1 MNKIT
6 TRSPLEPE
14 YQPLGKPHHDLQAR
28 ADFEQALLHNNKGNR
43 HPKEEPRRPV
53 RPHDLGKKEGQKG
66 DGLRAHAPLAATFQ
80 PGRKEVGLKPQHN
93 HQNNH
98 DFNLSPLAEGAT
110 NRKHLYQQDSRFDDR
125 VESIINALMP
135 LAPFLKG
142 VTCETGTSS
151 ESPCEPSGHDELFVQ
166 QSPIDSVQ
174 PVQLNTKPTVQPLNP
189 AADGAEVIVWS
200 VGRETPAS
208 IAKNQRDSRQK
219 RLAEEPLPLHQEA
232 LPEVAEKS
240 ARFPHKATVQSEQLD
255 MTELAARSQY
265 LTDGVDSSKDTIELP
280 RPEEPLPLHQ
290 EALPEVAEKSARFP
304 HKATVQ
310 SEQLDMTELA
320 ARSQYLTDG
329 VDSSKDT
336 IELPR
341 PEEPLPLHQEALPE
355 VAEKSARF
363 PHKATVQS
371 EQLDMT
377 ELAARSQY
385 LTDGVDSSKDTIE
398 PPRPEEL
405 LLPREE
411 TLLEMYSLSFTAP
424 VVTPGDHLL
433 ATMRATRLTSVSEQ
447 LIQLA
452 QRLAVELELRGGS
465 SQVTQLHLNLP
476 ELGAIMVRIAEIPG
490 KLHVE
495 LIASQEA
502 LRILAQGS
510 YDLLERLQRIE
521 PTQLDFQASG
531 DSEQESRQKRHV
543 YEEWEAEE

>member
-28 ADFEQALLHNNKGNR
+28 VDFEQALLHNKDNR

-80 PGRKEVGLKPQHN
+80 PGREVGLKPQHN

-135 LAPFLKG
+135 LAPFLEG

-151 ESPCEPSGHDELFVQ
+151 ESPCEPFGHDELFVQ
-166 QSPIDSVQ
+166 QSPIDSAQ
-174 PVQLNTKPTVQPLNP
+174 PVQLNTKPTVQSLNP
-189 AADGAEVIVWS
+189 AADGAEVMIWS
-200 VGRETPAS
+200 VGRDTLAS

-232 LPEVAEKS
+232 LPEVCPPAVS
-240 ARFPHKATVQSEQLD
+240 TTPDDHLVARWCATPV
-255 MTELAARSQY
+255 A
-265 LTDGVDSSKDTIELP
+265 
-280 RPEEPLPLHQ
+280 
-290 EALPEVAEKSARFP
+290 EVAEKSARFP

-320 ARSQYLTDG
+320 DRSQ
-329 VDSSKDT
+329 
-336 IELPR
+336 
-341 PEEPLPLHQEALPE
+341 H
-355 VAEKSARF
+355 
-363 PHKATVQS
+363 
-371 EQLDMT
+371 
-377 ELAARSQY
+377 

-398 PPRPEEL
+398 PPRPEEP

-411 TLLEMYSLSFTAP
+411 TLPEMYSLSFTAP
-424 VVTPGDHLL
+424 VITPGDHLL
-433 ATMRATRLTSVSEQ
+433 ATMRATRLASVSEQ

-495 LIASQEA
+495 LIASRET

>member
-14 YQPLGKPHHDLQAR
+14 YQPLGKLHHDLQAR

-66 DGLRAHAPLAATFQ
+66 DGLRAHAPLEATFQ

-98 DFNLSPLAEGAT
+98 DLNLSPLAEGVT
-110 NRKHLYQQDSRFDDR
+110 NRAHLYQQDSRFDDR

-255 MTELAARSQY
+255 MTELADRSQ
-265 LTDGVDSSKDTIELP
+265 
-280 RPEEPLPLHQ
+280 H
-290 EALPEVAEKSARFP
+290 
-304 HKATVQ
+304 
-310 SEQLDMTELA
+310 
-320 ARSQYLTDG
+320 
-329 VDSSKDT
+329 
-336 IELPR
+336 
-341 PEEPLPLHQEALPE
+341 
-355 VAEKSARF
+355 
-363 PHKATVQS
+363 
-371 EQLDMT
+371 
-377 ELAARSQY
+377 

>member
-66 DGLRAHAPLAATFQ
+66 DGLRAHAPLEATFQ

-98 DFNLSPLAEGAT
+98 DLNLSPLAEGVT
-110 NRKHLYQQDSRFDDR
+110 NRAHLYQQDSRFDDR

-135 LAPFLKG
+135 LAPFLEG

-232 LPEVAEKS
+232 LPEVCPPAVSATPNDHLVARWCATPVAEVAEKS
-240 ARFPHKATVQSEQLD
+240 ASHKATVQSEQLD

-265 LTDGVDSSKDTIELP
+265 LTDGVDSSKDTIEQP
-280 RPEEPLPLHQ
+280 RPEEQ
-290 EALPEVAEKSARFP
+290 
-304 HKATVQ
+304 
-310 SEQLDMTELA
+310 
-320 ARSQYLTDG
+320 
-329 VDSSKDT
+329 
-336 IELPR
+336 
-341 PEEPLPLHQEALPE
+341 
-355 VAEKSARF
+355 
-363 PHKATVQS
+363 
-371 EQLDMT
+371 
-377 ELAARSQY
+377 
-385 LTDGVDSSKDTIE
+385 
-398 PPRPEEL
+398 

-433 ATMRATRLTSVSEQ
+433 ATMRTTRLTSVSEQ

>member
-14 YQPLGKPHHDLQAR
+14 YQPLGKPHHALQACV
-28 ADFEQALLHNNKGNR
+28 DFEQALLHNNKGNC
-43 HPKEEPRRPV
+43 HPKEESLKPV

-66 DGLRAHAPLAATFQ
+66 DGLRAHAPLAATSQ

-110 NRKHLYQQDSRFDDR
+110 NRAHLYQQDSRFDDR

-135 LAPFLKG
+135 LAPFLEG

-166 QSPIDSVQ
+166 QSPIDSAQ

-219 RLAEEPLPLHQEA
+219 RLAEEPLALHQKA
-232 LPEVAEKS
+232 LPEICPPAVSATPDDHLVARWCATPVTEVAEKS
-240 ARFPHKATVQSEQLD
+240 ARFPYKATVQSEQLD
-255 MTELAARSQY
+255 MTELADRSQ
-265 LTDGVDSSKDTIELP
+265 
-280 RPEEPLPLHQ
+280 H
-290 EALPEVAEKSARFP
+290 
-304 HKATVQ
+304 
-310 SEQLDMTELA
+310 
-320 ARSQYLTDG
+320 
-329 VDSSKDT
+329 
-336 IELPR
+336 
-341 PEEPLPLHQEALPE
+341 
-355 VAEKSARF
+355 
-363 PHKATVQS
+363 
-371 EQLDMT
+371 
-377 ELAARSQY
+377 

-411 TLLEMYSLSFTAP
+411 TLPEMYSLSFTAP

-433 ATMRATRLTSVSEQ
+433 ATMRATRLASVSEQ

-495 LIASQEA
+495 LIASREA

-521 PTQLDFQASG
+521 PTQLDFQASD

>member
-66 DGLRAHAPLAATFQ
+66 DGLRAHAPLEATFQ

-98 DFNLSPLAEGAT
+98 DLNLSPLAEGVT
-110 NRKHLYQQDSRFDDR
+110 NRAHLYQQDSRFDDR

-135 LAPFLKG
+135 LAPFLEG

-232 LPEVAEKS
+232 LPEVCPPAVS
-240 ARFPHKATVQSEQLD
+240 ATPNDHLVARWCATPV
-255 MTELAARSQY
+255 
-265 LTDGVDSSKDTIELP
+265 
-280 RPEEPLPLHQ
+280 
-290 EALPEVAEKSARFP
+290 
-304 HKATVQ
+304 
-310 SEQLDMTELA
+310 
-320 ARSQYLTDG
+320 
-329 VDSSKDT
+329 
-336 IELPR
+336 
-341 PEEPLPLHQEALPE
+341 PE

>member
-14 YQPLGKPHHDLQAR
+14 YQPLGKPHHALQACV
-28 ADFEQALLHNNKGNR
+28 DFEQALLHNNKGNC
-43 HPKEEPRRPV
+43 HPKEESLKPV

-66 DGLRAHAPLAATFQ
+66 DGLRAHAPLAATSQ

-110 NRKHLYQQDSRFDDR
+110 NRAHLYQQDSRFDDR

-135 LAPFLKG
+135 LAPFLEG

-166 QSPIDSVQ
+166 QSPIDSAQ
-174 PVQLNTKPTVQPLNP
+174 PVQLNSKPTVQPLNP

-219 RLAEEPLPLHQEA
+219 RLAEEPLALHQKA
-232 LPEVAEKS
+232 LPEICPPAVSATPDDHLVARWCATPVTEVAEKS
-240 ARFPHKATVQSEQLD
+240 ARFPYKATVQSEQLD
-255 MTELAARSQY
+255 MTELADRSQ
-265 LTDGVDSSKDTIELP
+265 
-280 RPEEPLPLHQ
+280 H
-290 EALPEVAEKSARFP
+290 
-304 HKATVQ
+304 
-310 SEQLDMTELA
+310 
-320 ARSQYLTDG
+320 
-329 VDSSKDT
+329 
-336 IELPR
+336 
-341 PEEPLPLHQEALPE
+341 
-355 VAEKSARF
+355 
-363 PHKATVQS
+363 
-371 EQLDMT
+371 
-377 ELAARSQY
+377 

-398 PPRPEEL
+398 PPRPEKL

-411 TLLEMYSLSFTAP
+411 TLPEMYSLSFTAP

-433 ATMRATRLTSVSEQ
+433 ATMRATRLASVSEQ

-495 LIASQEA
+495 LIASREA

-521 PTQLDFQASG
+521 PTQLDFQA
-531 DSEQESRQKRHV
+531 
-543 YEEWEAEE
+543 

>member
-66 DGLRAHAPLAATFQ
+66 DGLRAHAPLEATFQ

-98 DFNLSPLAEGAT
+98 DLNLSPLAEGVT
-110 NRKHLYQQDSRFDDR
+110 NRAHLYQQDSRFDDR

-135 LAPFLKG
+135 LAPFLEG

-232 LPEVAEKS
+232 LPEVCPPAVSATPNDHLVARWCATPVAEVAEKS
-240 ARFPHKATVQSEQLD
+240 ARFLHKAIVQSEQLD
-255 MTELAARSQY
+255 MTELADRSQH

-304 HKATVQ
+304 HKA
-310 SEQLDMTELA
+310 
-320 ARSQYLTDG
+320 
-329 VDSSKDT
+329 
-336 IELPR
+336 
-341 PEEPLPLHQEALPE
+341 
-355 VAEKSARF
+355 
-363 PHKATVQS
+363 
-371 EQLDMT
+371 
-377 ELAARSQY
+377 
-385 LTDGVDSSKDTIE
+385 
-398 PPRPEEL
+398 
-405 LLPREE
+405 
-411 TLLEMYSLSFTAP
+411 
-424 VVTPGDHLL
+424 
-433 ATMRATRLTSVSEQ
+433 
-447 LIQLA
+447 
-452 QRLAVELELRGGS
+452 
-465 SQVTQLHLNLP
+465 
-476 ELGAIMVRIAEIPG
+476 
-490 KLHVE
+490 
-495 LIASQEA
+495 
-502 LRILAQGS
+502 
-510 YDLLERLQRIE
+510 
-521 PTQLDFQASG
+521 
-531 DSEQESRQKRHV
+531 
-543 YEEWEAEE
+543 

>member
-66 DGLRAHAPLAATFQ
+66 DGLRAHAPLEATFQ

-98 DFNLSPLAEGAT
+98 DLNLSPLAEGVT
-110 NRKHLYQQDSRFDDR
+110 NRAHLYQQDSRFDDR

-135 LAPFLKG
+135 LAPFLEG

-232 LPEVAEKS
+232 LPEVCPPAVS
-240 ARFPHKATVQSEQLD
+240 ATPNDHLVARWCATPV
-255 MTELAARSQY
+255 A
-265 LTDGVDSSKDTIELP
+265 
-280 RPEEPLPLHQ
+280 
-290 EALPEVAEKSARFP
+290 EVAEKSARFP

-320 ARSQYLTDG
+320 DRSQHLTDG

-341 PEEPLPLHQEALPE
+341 PEEPLP
-355 VAEKSARF
+355 
-363 PHKATVQS
+363 
-371 EQLDMT
+371 
-377 ELAARSQY
+377 
-385 LTDGVDSSKDTIE
+385 
-398 PPRPEEL
+398 
-405 LLPREE
+405 PREE

>member
-14 YQPLGKPHHDLQAR
+14 YQPLGKPHHALQACV
-28 ADFEQALLHNNKGNR
+28 DFEQALLHNNKGNCY
-43 HPKEEPRRPV
+43 PKEESLKPV

-66 DGLRAHAPLAATFQ
+66 DGLRAHAPLAATSQ

-110 NRKHLYQQDSRFDDR
+110 NRAHLYQQDSRFDDR

-135 LAPFLKG
+135 LAPFLEG

-166 QSPIDSVQ
+166 QSPIDSAQ
-174 PVQLNTKPTVQPLNP
+174 PVQLNSKPTVQPLNP

-219 RLAEEPLPLHQEA
+219 RLAEEPLALHQKA
-232 LPEVAEKS
+232 LPEICPPAVSATPDDHLVARWCATPVTEVAEKS
-240 ARFPHKATVQSEQLD
+240 ARFPYKATVQSEQLD
-255 MTELAARSQY
+255 MTELADRSQ
-265 LTDGVDSSKDTIELP
+265 
-280 RPEEPLPLHQ
+280 H
-290 EALPEVAEKSARFP
+290 
-304 HKATVQ
+304 
-310 SEQLDMTELA
+310 
-320 ARSQYLTDG
+320 
-329 VDSSKDT
+329 
-336 IELPR
+336 
-341 PEEPLPLHQEALPE
+341 
-355 VAEKSARF
+355 
-363 PHKATVQS
+363 
-371 EQLDMT
+371 
-377 ELAARSQY
+377 

-398 PPRPEEL
+398 PPRPEKL

-411 TLLEMYSLSFTAP
+411 TLPEMYSLSFTAP

-433 ATMRATRLTSVSEQ
+433 ATMRATRLASVSEQ

-495 LIASQEA
+495 LIASREA

-521 PTQLDFQASG
+521 PTQLDFQASD

>member
-1 MNKIT
+1 
-6 TRSPLEPE
+6 
-14 YQPLGKPHHDLQAR
+14 
-28 ADFEQALLHNNKGNR
+28 HNNKGNC
-43 HPKEEPRRPV
+43 HPKEESLKPV

-66 DGLRAHAPLAATFQ
+66 DGLRAHAPLAATSQ

-110 NRKHLYQQDSRFDDR
+110 NRAHLYQQDSRFDDR

-135 LAPFLKG
+135 LAPFLEG

-166 QSPIDSVQ
+166 QSPIDSAQ
-174 PVQLNTKPTVQPLNP
+174 PVQLNSKPTVQPLNP

-219 RLAEEPLPLHQEA
+219 RLAEEPLALHQKA
-232 LPEVAEKS
+232 LPEICPPAVSATPDDHLVARWCATPVTEVAEKS
-240 ARFPHKATVQSEQLD
+240 ARFPYKATVQSEQLD
-255 MTELAARSQY
+255 MTELADRSQ
-265 LTDGVDSSKDTIELP
+265 
-280 RPEEPLPLHQ
+280 H
-290 EALPEVAEKSARFP
+290 
-304 HKATVQ
+304 
-310 SEQLDMTELA
+310 
-320 ARSQYLTDG
+320 
-329 VDSSKDT
+329 
-336 IELPR
+336 
-341 PEEPLPLHQEALPE
+341 
-355 VAEKSARF
+355 
-363 PHKATVQS
+363 
-371 EQLDMT
+371 
-377 ELAARSQY
+377 

-398 PPRPEEL
+398 PPRPEKL

-411 TLLEMYSLSFTAP
+411 TLPEMYSLSFTAP

-433 ATMRATRLTSVSEQ
+433 ATMRATRLASVSEQ

-495 LIASQEA
+495 LIASREA

-521 PTQLDFQASG
+521 PTQLDFQASD

>member
-66 DGLRAHAPLAATFQ
+66 DGLRAHAPLEATFQ

-98 DFNLSPLAEGAT
+98 DLNLSPLAEGVT
-110 NRKHLYQQDSRFDDR
+110 NRAHLYQQDSRFDDR

-135 LAPFLKG
+135 LAPFLEG

-232 LPEVAEKS
+232 LPEVCPPAVSATPNDHLVARWCATPVAEVAEKS
-240 ARFPHKATVQSEQLD
+240 ASHKATVQSEQLD

-280 RPEEPLPLHQ
+280 RPEEPL
-290 EALPEVAEKSARFP
+290 
-304 HKATVQ
+304 
-310 SEQLDMTELA
+310 
-320 ARSQYLTDG
+320 
-329 VDSSKDT
+329 
-336 IELPR
+336 
-341 PEEPLPLHQEALPE
+341 
-355 VAEKSARF
+355 
-363 PHKATVQS
+363 
-371 EQLDMT
+371 
-377 ELAARSQY
+377 
-385 LTDGVDSSKDTIE
+385 
-398 PPRPEEL
+398 
-405 LLPREE
+405 LPREE

-433 ATMRATRLTSVSEQ
+433 ATMRTTRLTSVSEQ

>member
-66 DGLRAHAPLAATFQ
+66 DGLRAHAPLEATFQ

-98 DFNLSPLAEGAT
+98 DLNLSPLAEGVT
-110 NRKHLYQQDSRFDDR
+110 NRAHLYQQDSRFDDR

-135 LAPFLKG
+135 LAPFLEG

-265 LTDGVDSSKDTIELP
+265 LTDGVDSSKDTIE
-280 RPEEPLPLHQ
+280 
-290 EALPEVAEKSARFP
+290 
-304 HKATVQ
+304 
-310 SEQLDMTELA
+310 
-320 ARSQYLTDG
+320 
-329 VDSSKDT
+329 
-336 IELPR
+336 
-341 PEEPLPLHQEALPE
+341 
-355 VAEKSARF
+355 
-363 PHKATVQS
+363 
-371 EQLDMT
+371 
-377 ELAARSQY
+377 
-385 LTDGVDSSKDTIE
+385 

-433 ATMRATRLTSVSEQ
+433 ATMRTTRLTSVSEQ

>member
-14 YQPLGKPHHDLQAR
+14 YQPLGKLHHDLQAR

-66 DGLRAHAPLAATFQ
+66 DGLRAHAPLEATFQ

-98 DFNLSPLAEGAT
+98 DLNLSPLAEGVT
-110 NRKHLYQQDSRFDDR
+110 NRAHLYQQDSRFDDR

-232 LPEVAEKS
+232 LPEVCPPAVSATPNDHLVARWCATPVAEVAEKS
-240 ARFPHKATVQSEQLD
+240 ARFLHKATVQSEQLD

-265 LTDGVDSSKDTIELP
+265 LTDGVDSSKDTIE
-280 RPEEPLPLHQ
+280 Q
-290 EALPEVAEKSARFP
+290 
-304 HKATVQ
+304 
-310 SEQLDMTELA
+310 
-320 ARSQYLTDG
+320 
-329 VDSSKDT
+329 
-336 IELPR
+336 
-341 PEEPLPLHQEALPE
+341 
-355 VAEKSARF
+355 
-363 PHKATVQS
+363 
-371 EQLDMT
+371 
-377 ELAARSQY
+377 
-385 LTDGVDSSKDTIE
+385 
-398 PPRPEEL
+398 PRPEEL

>member
-14 YQPLGKPHHDLQAR
+14 YQPLGKLHHDLQAR

-66 DGLRAHAPLAATFQ
+66 DGLRAHAPLEATFQ

-98 DFNLSPLAEGAT
+98 DLNLSPLAEGVT
-110 NRKHLYQQDSRFDDR
+110 NRAHLYQQDSRFDDR

-232 LPEVAEKS
+232 LPEVCPPAVS
-240 ARFPHKATVQSEQLD
+240 ATPNDHLVARWCATPV
-255 MTELAARSQY
+255 A
-265 LTDGVDSSKDTIELP
+265 
-280 RPEEPLPLHQ
+280 
-290 EALPEVAEKSARFP
+290 EVAEKSARFP

-320 ARSQYLTDG
+320 DRSQHLTDG

-341 PEEPLPLHQEALPE
+341 PEEQ
-355 VAEKSARF
+355 
-363 PHKATVQS
+363 
-371 EQLDMT
+371 
-377 ELAARSQY
+377 
-385 LTDGVDSSKDTIE
+385 
-398 PPRPEEL
+398 

>member
-14 YQPLGKPHHDLQAR
+14 YQPLGKPHHALQACV
-28 ADFEQALLHNNKGNR
+28 DFEQALLHNNKGNC
-43 HPKEEPRRPV
+43 HPKEESLKPV

-66 DGLRAHAPLAATFQ
+66 DGLRAHAPLAATSQ

-110 NRKHLYQQDSRFDDR
+110 NRAHLYQQDSRFDDR

-135 LAPFLKG
+135 LAPFLEG

-166 QSPIDSVQ
+166 QSPIDSAQ

-219 RLAEEPLPLHQEA
+219 RLAEEPLALHQKA
-232 LPEVAEKS
+232 LPEICPPAVSATPDDHLVARWCATPVTEVAEKS
-240 ARFPHKATVQSEQLD
+240 AHFPYKATVQSEQLD
-255 MTELAARSQY
+255 MTELADRSQ
-265 LTDGVDSSKDTIELP
+265 
-280 RPEEPLPLHQ
+280 H
-290 EALPEVAEKSARFP
+290 
-304 HKATVQ
+304 
-310 SEQLDMTELA
+310 
-320 ARSQYLTDG
+320 
-329 VDSSKDT
+329 
-336 IELPR
+336 
-341 PEEPLPLHQEALPE
+341 
-355 VAEKSARF
+355 
-363 PHKATVQS
+363 
-371 EQLDMT
+371 
-377 ELAARSQY
+377 

-411 TLLEMYSLSFTAP
+411 TLPEMYSLSFTAP

-433 ATMRATRLTSVSEQ
+433 ATMRATRLASVSEQ

-495 LIASQEA
+495 LIASREA

-521 PTQLDFQASG
+521 PTQLDFQASD

>member
-14 YQPLGKPHHDLQAR
+14 YQPLGKLHHDLQAR

-66 DGLRAHAPLAATFQ
+66 DGLRAHAPLEATFQ

-98 DFNLSPLAEGAT
+98 DLNLSPLAEGVT
-110 NRKHLYQQDSRFDDR
+110 NRAHLYQQDSRFDDR

-232 LPEVAEKS
+232 LPEVCPPAVSATPNDHLVARWCATPVAEVAEKS
-240 ARFPHKATVQSEQLD
+240 ARFLHKAIVQSEQLD

-280 RPEEPLPLHQ
+280 RPEEQ
-290 EALPEVAEKSARFP
+290 
-304 HKATVQ
+304 
-310 SEQLDMTELA
+310 
-320 ARSQYLTDG
+320 
-329 VDSSKDT
+329 
-336 IELPR
+336 
-341 PEEPLPLHQEALPE
+341 
-355 VAEKSARF
+355 
-363 PHKATVQS
+363 
-371 EQLDMT
+371 
-377 ELAARSQY
+377 
-385 LTDGVDSSKDTIE
+385 
-398 PPRPEEL
+398 

>member
-14 YQPLGKPHHDLQAR
+14 YQPLGKLHHDLQAR

-66 DGLRAHAPLAATFQ
+66 DGLRAHAPLEATFQ

-98 DFNLSPLAEGAT
+98 DLNLSPLAEGVT
-110 NRKHLYQQDSRFDDR
+110 NRAHLYQQDSRFDDR

-232 LPEVAEKS
+232 LPEVCPPAVSATPNDHLVARWCATPVAEVAEKS
-240 ARFPHKATVQSEQLD
+240 ARFLHKAIVQSEQLD
-255 MTELAARSQY
+255 MTELADRSQ
-265 LTDGVDSSKDTIELP
+265 
-280 RPEEPLPLHQ
+280 H
-290 EALPEVAEKSARFP
+290 
-304 HKATVQ
+304 
-310 SEQLDMTELA
+310 
-320 ARSQYLTDG
+320 
-329 VDSSKDT
+329 
-336 IELPR
+336 
-341 PEEPLPLHQEALPE
+341 
-355 VAEKSARF
+355 
-363 PHKATVQS
+363 
-371 EQLDMT
+371 
-377 ELAARSQY
+377 

>member
-66 DGLRAHAPLAATFQ
+66 DGLRAHAPLEATFQ

-98 DFNLSPLAEGAT
+98 DLNLSPLAEGVT
-110 NRKHLYQQDSRFDDR
+110 NRAHLYQQDSRFDDR

-135 LAPFLKG
+135 LAPFLEG

-232 LPEVAEKS
+232 LPEVCPPAVS
-240 ARFPHKATVQSEQLD
+240 ATPNDHLVARWCATPV
-255 MTELAARSQY
+255 A
-265 LTDGVDSSKDTIELP
+265 
-280 RPEEPLPLHQ
+280 
-290 EALPEVAEKSARFP
+290 EVAEKSARFL
-304 HKATVQ
+304 HKA
-310 SEQLDMTELA
+310 
-320 ARSQYLTDG
+320 
-329 VDSSKDT
+329 
-336 IELPR
+336 I
-341 PEEPLPLHQEALPE
+341 
-355 VAEKSARF
+355 
-363 PHKATVQS
+363 VQS

>member
-14 YQPLGKPHHDLQAR
+14 YQPLGKPHHALQACV
-28 ADFEQALLHNNKGNR
+28 DFEQALLHNNKGNF
-43 HPKEEPRRPV
+43 HPKEESLKPV

-66 DGLRAHAPLAATFQ
+66 DGLRAHAPLAATSQ

-110 NRKHLYQQDSRFDDR
+110 NRAHLYQQDSRFDDR

-135 LAPFLKG
+135 LAPFLEG

-151 ESPCEPSGHDELFVQ
+151 ESPCEPSGHDELFIQ
-166 QSPIDSVQ
+166 QSPIDSAQ
-174 PVQLNTKPTVQPLNP
+174 PVQSNTKPTVQPLNL
-189 AADGAEVIVWS
+189 AADGAEVIIWS

-219 RLAEEPLPLHQEA
+219 RLAEEPLALHQKA
-232 LPEVAEKS
+232 LPEICPPAVSATPDDHLVARWCATPVTEVAEKS

-255 MTELAARSQY
+255 MTELADRSQ
-265 LTDGVDSSKDTIELP
+265 
-280 RPEEPLPLHQ
+280 H
-290 EALPEVAEKSARFP
+290 
-304 HKATVQ
+304 
-310 SEQLDMTELA
+310 
-320 ARSQYLTDG
+320 
-329 VDSSKDT
+329 
-336 IELPR
+336 
-341 PEEPLPLHQEALPE
+341 
-355 VAEKSARF
+355 
-363 PHKATVQS
+363 
-371 EQLDMT
+371 
-377 ELAARSQY
+377 

-411 TLLEMYSLSFTAP
+411 TLPEMYSLSFTAP

-433 ATMRATRLTSVSEQ
+433 ATMRATRLASVSEQ

-495 LIASQEA
+495 LIASREA

-521 PTQLDFQASG
+521 PTQLDFQASD

>member
-14 YQPLGKPHHDLQAR
+14 YQPLGKLHHDLQAR

-66 DGLRAHAPLAATFQ
+66 DGLRAHAPLEATFQ

-98 DFNLSPLAEGAT
+98 DLNLSPLAEGVT
-110 NRKHLYQQDSRFDDR
+110 NRAHLYQQDSRFDDR

-232 LPEVAEKS
+232 LPEVCPPAVSATPNDHLVARWCATPVAEVAEKS
-240 ARFPHKATVQSEQLD
+240 ARFLHKAIVQSEQLD

-265 LTDGVDSSKDTIELP
+265 LTDGVDSSKDTIE
-280 RPEEPLPLHQ
+280 Q
-290 EALPEVAEKSARFP
+290 
-304 HKATVQ
+304 
-310 SEQLDMTELA
+310 
-320 ARSQYLTDG
+320 
-329 VDSSKDT
+329 
-336 IELPR
+336 
-341 PEEPLPLHQEALPE
+341 
-355 VAEKSARF
+355 
-363 PHKATVQS
+363 
-371 EQLDMT
+371 
-377 ELAARSQY
+377 
-385 LTDGVDSSKDTIE
+385 
-398 PPRPEEL
+398 PRPEEL

>member
-66 DGLRAHAPLAATFQ
+66 DGLRAHAPLEATFQ

-98 DFNLSPLAEGAT
+98 DLNLSPLAEGVT
-110 NRKHLYQQDSRFDDR
+110 NRAHLYQQDSRFDDR

-135 LAPFLKG
+135 LAPFLEG

-232 LPEVAEKS
+232 LPEVCPPAVSATPNDHLVARWCATPVAEVAEKS
-240 ARFPHKATVQSEQLD
+240 ARFLHKAIVQSEQLD

-265 LTDGVDSSKDTIELP
+265 LTDGVDSSKDTIEL
-280 RPEEPLPLHQ
+280 
-290 EALPEVAEKSARFP
+290 
-304 HKATVQ
+304 
-310 SEQLDMTELA
+310 
-320 ARSQYLTDG
+320 
-329 VDSSKDT
+329 
-336 IELPR
+336 
-341 PEEPLPLHQEALPE
+341 
-355 VAEKSARF
+355 
-363 PHKATVQS
+363 
-371 EQLDMT
+371 
-377 ELAARSQY
+377 
-385 LTDGVDSSKDTIE
+385 
-398 PPRPEEL
+398 PRPEEL

>member
-14 YQPLGKPHHDLQAR
+14 YQPLGKPHHALQACV
-28 ADFEQALLHNNKGNR
+28 DFEQALLHNNKGNC
-43 HPKEEPRRPV
+43 HPKEESLKPV

-66 DGLRAHAPLAATFQ
+66 DGLRAHAPLAATSQ

-110 NRKHLYQQDSRFDDR
+110 NRAHLYQQDSRFDDR

-135 LAPFLKG
+135 LAPFLEG

-166 QSPIDSVQ
+166 QSPIDSAQ
-174 PVQLNTKPTVQPLNP
+174 PVQLNSKPTVQPLNP

-219 RLAEEPLPLHQEA
+219 RLAEEPLALHQKA
-232 LPEVAEKS
+232 LPEICPPAVSATPDDHLVARWCATPVTEVAEKS
-240 ARFPHKATVQSEQLD
+240 ARFPYKATVQSEQLD
-255 MTELAARSQY
+255 MTELADRSQ
-265 LTDGVDSSKDTIELP
+265 
-280 RPEEPLPLHQ
+280 H
-290 EALPEVAEKSARFP
+290 
-304 HKATVQ
+304 
-310 SEQLDMTELA
+310 
-320 ARSQYLTDG
+320 
-329 VDSSKDT
+329 
-336 IELPR
+336 
-341 PEEPLPLHQEALPE
+341 
-355 VAEKSARF
+355 
-363 PHKATVQS
+363 
-371 EQLDMT
+371 
-377 ELAARSQY
+377 

-398 PPRPEEL
+398 PPRPEKL

-411 TLLEMYSLSFTAP
+411 TLPEMYSLSFTAP

-433 ATMRATRLTSVSEQ
+433 ATMRATRLASVSEQ

-495 LIASQEA
+495 LIASREA

-510 YDLLERLQRIE
+510 YYLLERLQRIE
-521 PTQLDFQASG
+521 PTQLDFQASD

>member
-14 YQPLGKPHHDLQAR
+14 YQPLGKPHHALQACV
-28 ADFEQALLHNNKGNR
+28 DFEQALLHNNKGNC
-43 HPKEEPRRPV
+43 HPKEESLKPV

-66 DGLRAHAPLAATFQ
+66 DGLRAHAPLAATSQ

-110 NRKHLYQQDSRFDDR
+110 NRAHLYQQDSRFDDR
-125 VESIINALMP
+125 VESIINALIP
-135 LAPFLKG
+135 LAPFLEG

-166 QSPIDSVQ
+166 QSPIDSAQ
-174 PVQLNTKPTVQPLNP
+174 PVQLNSKPTVQPLNP

-219 RLAEEPLPLHQEA
+219 RLAEEPLALHQKA
-232 LPEVAEKS
+232 LPEICPPAVSTTPDDHLVARWCATPVTEVAEKS
-240 ARFPHKATVQSEQLD
+240 ARFPYKATVQSEQLD
-255 MTELAARSQY
+255 MTELADRSQ
-265 LTDGVDSSKDTIELP
+265 
-280 RPEEPLPLHQ
+280 H
-290 EALPEVAEKSARFP
+290 
-304 HKATVQ
+304 
-310 SEQLDMTELA
+310 
-320 ARSQYLTDG
+320 
-329 VDSSKDT
+329 
-336 IELPR
+336 
-341 PEEPLPLHQEALPE
+341 
-355 VAEKSARF
+355 
-363 PHKATVQS
+363 
-371 EQLDMT
+371 
-377 ELAARSQY
+377 

-398 PPRPEEL
+398 PPRPEKL

-411 TLLEMYSLSFTAP
+411 TLPEMYSLSFTAP

-433 ATMRATRLTSVSEQ
+433 ATMRATRLASVSEQ

-495 LIASQEA
+495 LIASREA

-521 PTQLDFQASG
+521 PTQLDFQASD

>member
-14 YQPLGKPHHDLQAR
+14 YQPLGKPHHALQACV
-28 ADFEQALLHNNKGNR
+28 DFEQALLHNNKGNC
-43 HPKEEPRRPV
+43 HPKEESLKPV

-66 DGLRAHAPLAATFQ
+66 DGLRAHAPLAATSQ

-110 NRKHLYQQDSRFDDR
+110 NRAHLYQQDSRFDDR

-135 LAPFLKG
+135 LAPFLEG

-166 QSPIDSVQ
+166 QSPIDSAQ
-174 PVQLNTKPTVQPLNP
+174 PVQLNSKPTVQPLNP

-219 RLAEEPLPLHQEA
+219 RLAEEPLALHQKA
-232 LPEVAEKS
+232 LPEICPPAVSTTPDDHLVARWCATPVTEVAEKS
-240 ARFPHKATVQSEQLD
+240 ARFPYKATVQSEQLD
-255 MTELAARSQY
+255 MTELADRSQ
-265 LTDGVDSSKDTIELP
+265 
-280 RPEEPLPLHQ
+280 H
-290 EALPEVAEKSARFP
+290 
-304 HKATVQ
+304 
-310 SEQLDMTELA
+310 
-320 ARSQYLTDG
+320 
-329 VDSSKDT
+329 
-336 IELPR
+336 
-341 PEEPLPLHQEALPE
+341 
-355 VAEKSARF
+355 
-363 PHKATVQS
+363 
-371 EQLDMT
+371 
-377 ELAARSQY
+377 

-398 PPRPEEL
+398 PPRPEKL

-411 TLLEMYSLSFTAP
+411 TLPEMYSLSFTAP

-433 ATMRATRLTSVSEQ
+433 ATMRATRLASVSEQ

-495 LIASQEA
+495 LIASREA

-521 PTQLDFQASG
+521 PTQLDFQASD

>member
-28 ADFEQALLHNNKGNR
+28 VDFEQALLHNKDNR
-43 HPKEEPRRPV
+43 HP
-53 RPHDLGKKEGQKG
+53 KEGQKG

-80 PGRKEVGLKPQHN
+80 PGREVGLKPQHN

-135 LAPFLKG
+135 LAPFLEG

-166 QSPIDSVQ
+166 QSPIDSAQ
-174 PVQLNTKPTVQPLNP
+174 PVQLNTKPTVQSLNP
-189 AADGAEVIVWS
+189 AADGAEVMIWS
-200 VGRETPAS
+200 VGRDTLAS

-232 LPEVAEKS
+232 LPEVCPPAVS
-240 ARFPHKATVQSEQLD
+240 TTPDDHLVARWCATPV
-255 MTELAARSQY
+255 A
-265 LTDGVDSSKDTIELP
+265 
-280 RPEEPLPLHQ
+280 
-290 EALPEVAEKSARFP
+290 EVAEKSARFP

-320 ARSQYLTDG
+320 DRSQ
-329 VDSSKDT
+329 
-336 IELPR
+336 
-341 PEEPLPLHQEALPE
+341 H
-355 VAEKSARF
+355 
-363 PHKATVQS
+363 
-371 EQLDMT
+371 
-377 ELAARSQY
+377 

-411 TLLEMYSLSFTAP
+411 TLPEMYSLSFTAP
-424 VVTPGDHLL
+424 VITPGDHLL
-433 ATMRATRLTSVSEQ
+433 ATMRATRLASVSEQ

-495 LIASQEA
+495 LIASRET

>member
-66 DGLRAHAPLAATFQ
+66 DGLRAHAPLEATFQ

-98 DFNLSPLAEGAT
+98 DLNLSPLAEGVT
-110 NRKHLYQQDSRFDDR
+110 NRAHLYQQDSRFDDR

-135 LAPFLKG
+135 LAPFLEG

-232 LPEVAEKS
+232 LPEVCPPAVSATPNDHLVARWCATPVAEVAEKS
-240 ARFPHKATVQSEQLD
+240 ARFLHKAIVQSEQLD
-255 MTELAARSQY
+255 MTELA
-265 LTDGVDSSKDTIELP
+265 D
-280 RPEEPLPLHQ
+280 
-290 EALPEVAEKSARFP
+290 
-304 HKATVQ
+304 
-310 SEQLDMTELA
+310 
-320 ARSQYLTDG
+320 
-329 VDSSKDT
+329 
-336 IELPR
+336 
-341 PEEPLPLHQEALPE
+341 
-355 VAEKSARF
+355 
-363 PHKATVQS
+363 
-371 EQLDMT
+371 
-377 ELAARSQY
+377 RSQY

-398 PPRPEEL
+398 PPRPEEQL
-405 LLPREE
+405 LRREE

>member
-1 MNKIT
+1 
-6 TRSPLEPE
+6 
-14 YQPLGKPHHDLQAR
+14 
-28 ADFEQALLHNNKGNR
+28 
-43 HPKEEPRRPV
+43 
-53 RPHDLGKKEGQKG
+53 
-66 DGLRAHAPLAATFQ
+66 
-80 PGRKEVGLKPQHN
+80 
-93 HQNNH
+93 
-98 DFNLSPLAEGAT
+98 
-110 NRKHLYQQDSRFDDR
+110 
-125 VESIINALMP
+125 
-135 LAPFLKG
+135 
-142 VTCETGTSS
+142 
-151 ESPCEPSGHDELFVQ
+151 
-166 QSPIDSVQ
+166 
-174 PVQLNTKPTVQPLNP
+174 
-189 AADGAEVIVWS
+189 
-200 VGRETPAS
+200 
-208 IAKNQRDSRQK
+208 
-219 RLAEEPLPLHQEA
+219 
-232 LPEVAEKS
+232 
-240 ARFPHKATVQSEQLD
+240 
-255 MTELAARSQY
+255 
-265 LTDGVDSSKDTIELP
+265 
-280 RPEEPLPLHQ
+280 
-290 EALPEVAEKSARFP
+290 
-304 HKATVQ
+304 
-310 SEQLDMTELA
+310 
-320 ARSQYLTDG
+320 
-329 VDSSKDT
+329 SKDT

>member
-14 YQPLGKPHHDLQAR
+14 YQPLGKLHHDLQAR

-66 DGLRAHAPLAATFQ
+66 DGLRAHAPLEATFQ

-98 DFNLSPLAEGAT
+98 DLNLSPLAEGVT
-110 NRKHLYQQDSRFDDR
+110 NRAHLYQQDSRFDDR

-232 LPEVAEKS
+232 LPEVCPPAVSATPNDHLVARWCATPVAEVAEKS
-240 ARFPHKATVQSEQLD
+240 ARFQHKATVQSEQLD
-255 MTELAARSQY
+255 MTELADRSQH

-280 RPEEPLPLHQ
+280 RPEEP
-290 EALPEVAEKSARFP
+290 
-304 HKATVQ
+304 
-310 SEQLDMTELA
+310 
-320 ARSQYLTDG
+320 
-329 VDSSKDT
+329 
-336 IELPR
+336 
-341 PEEPLPLHQEALPE
+341 
-355 VAEKSARF
+355 
-363 PHKATVQS
+363 
-371 EQLDMT
+371 
-377 ELAARSQY
+377 
-385 LTDGVDSSKDTIE
+385 
-398 PPRPEEL
+398 

>member
-14 YQPLGKPHHDLQAR
+14 YQPLGKPHHALQACV
-28 ADFEQALLHNNKGNR
+28 DFEQALLHNNKGNC
-43 HPKEEPRRPV
+43 HPKEESLKPV

-66 DGLRAHAPLAATFQ
+66 DGLRAHAPLAATSQ

-110 NRKHLYQQDSRFDDR
+110 NRAHLYQQDSRFDDR

-135 LAPFLKG
+135 LAPFLEG

-166 QSPIDSVQ
+166 QSPIDSAQ
-174 PVQLNTKPTVQPLNP
+174 PVQLNSKPTVQPLNP

-219 RLAEEPLPLHQEA
+219 RLAEEPLALHQKA
-232 LPEVAEKS
+232 LPEICPPAVSATPDDHLVARWCATPVTEVAEKS
-240 ARFPHKATVQSEQLD
+240 ARFPYKATVQSEQLD
-255 MTELAARSQY
+255 MTELADRSQ
-265 LTDGVDSSKDTIELP
+265 
-280 RPEEPLPLHQ
+280 H
-290 EALPEVAEKSARFP
+290 
-304 HKATVQ
+304 
-310 SEQLDMTELA
+310 
-320 ARSQYLTDG
+320 
-329 VDSSKDT
+329 
-336 IELPR
+336 
-341 PEEPLPLHQEALPE
+341 
-355 VAEKSARF
+355 
-363 PHKATVQS
+363 
-371 EQLDMT
+371 
-377 ELAARSQY
+377 

-398 PPRPEEL
+398 PPRPEKL

-411 TLLEMYSLSFTAP
+411 TLPEMYSLSFTAP

-433 ATMRATRLTSVSEQ
+433 ATMRATRLAVSEQ

-495 LIASQEA
+495 LIASREA

-521 PTQLDFQASG
+521 PTQLDFQASD

>member
-14 YQPLGKPHHDLQAR
+14 YQPLGKPHHALQACV
-28 ADFEQALLHNNKGNR
+28 DFEQALLHNNKGNC
-43 HPKEEPRRPV
+43 HPKEESLKPV

-66 DGLRAHAPLAATFQ
+66 DGLRAHAPLAATSQ

-110 NRKHLYQQDSRFDDR
+110 NRAHLYQQDSRFDDR

-135 LAPFLKG
+135 LAPFLEG

-166 QSPIDSVQ
+166 QSPIDSAQ
-174 PVQLNTKPTVQPLNP
+174 PVQLNSKPTVQPLNP

-219 RLAEEPLPLHQEA
+219 CLAEEPLALHQKA
-232 LPEVAEKS
+232 LPEICPPAVSATPDDHLVARWCATPVTEVAEKS
-240 ARFPHKATVQSEQLD
+240 ARFPYKATVQSEQLD
-255 MTELAARSQY
+255 MTELADRSQ
-265 LTDGVDSSKDTIELP
+265 
-280 RPEEPLPLHQ
+280 H
-290 EALPEVAEKSARFP
+290 
-304 HKATVQ
+304 
-310 SEQLDMTELA
+310 
-320 ARSQYLTDG
+320 
-329 VDSSKDT
+329 
-336 IELPR
+336 
-341 PEEPLPLHQEALPE
+341 
-355 VAEKSARF
+355 
-363 PHKATVQS
+363 
-371 EQLDMT
+371 
-377 ELAARSQY
+377 

-398 PPRPEEL
+398 PPRPEKL

-411 TLLEMYSLSFTAP
+411 TLPEMYSLSFTAP

-433 ATMRATRLTSVSEQ
+433 ATMRATRLASVSEQ

-495 LIASQEA
+495 LIASREA

-521 PTQLDFQASG
+521 PTQLDFQASD

>member
-66 DGLRAHAPLAATFQ
+66 DGLRAHAPLEATFQ

-98 DFNLSPLAEGAT
+98 DLNLSPLAEGVT
-110 NRKHLYQQDSRFDDR
+110 NRAHLYQQDSRFDDR

-135 LAPFLKG
+135 LAPFLEG

-232 LPEVAEKS
+232 LPEVCPPAVSATPNDHLVARWCATPVAEVAEKS
-240 ARFPHKATVQSEQLD
+240 ASHKATVQSEQLD
-255 MTELAARSQY
+255 MTELTDRSQ
-265 LTDGVDSSKDTIELP
+265 
-280 RPEEPLPLHQ
+280 H
-290 EALPEVAEKSARFP
+290 
-304 HKATVQ
+304 
-310 SEQLDMTELA
+310 
-320 ARSQYLTDG
+320 
-329 VDSSKDT
+329 
-336 IELPR
+336 
-341 PEEPLPLHQEALPE
+341 
-355 VAEKSARF
+355 
-363 PHKATVQS
+363 
-371 EQLDMT
+371 
-377 ELAARSQY
+377 

>member
-14 YQPLGKPHHDLQAR
+14 YQPLGKPHHALQACV
-28 ADFEQALLHNNKGNR
+28 DFEQALLHNNKGNC
-43 HPKEEPRRPV
+43 HPKEESLKPV

-66 DGLRAHAPLAATFQ
+66 DGLRAHAPLAATSQ

-110 NRKHLYQQDSRFDDR
+110 NRAHLYQQDSRFDDR

-135 LAPFLKG
+135 LAPFLEG

-166 QSPIDSVQ
+166 QSPIDSAQ
-174 PVQLNTKPTVQPLNP
+174 PVQLNSKPTVQPLNP

-219 RLAEEPLPLHQEA
+219 RLAEEPLALHQKA
-232 LPEVAEKS
+232 LPEICPPAVSATPDDHLVARWCATPVTEVAEKS
-240 ARFPHKATVQSEQLD
+240 ARFPYKATVQSEQLD
-255 MTELAARSQY
+255 MSELADRSQ
-265 LTDGVDSSKDTIELP
+265 
-280 RPEEPLPLHQ
+280 H
-290 EALPEVAEKSARFP
+290 
-304 HKATVQ
+304 
-310 SEQLDMTELA
+310 
-320 ARSQYLTDG
+320 
-329 VDSSKDT
+329 
-336 IELPR
+336 
-341 PEEPLPLHQEALPE
+341 
-355 VAEKSARF
+355 
-363 PHKATVQS
+363 
-371 EQLDMT
+371 
-377 ELAARSQY
+377 

-398 PPRPEEL
+398 PPRPEKL

-411 TLLEMYSLSFTAP
+411 TLPEMYSLSFTAP

-433 ATMRATRLTSVSEQ
+433 ATMRATRLASVSEQ

-495 LIASQEA
+495 LIASREA

-521 PTQLDFQASG
+521 PTQLDFQASD

>member
-14 YQPLGKPHHDLQAR
+14 YQPLGKPHHALQACV
-28 ADFEQALLHNNKGNR
+28 DFEQALLHNNKGNC
-43 HPKEEPRRPV
+43 HPKEESLKPV

-66 DGLRAHAPLAATFQ
+66 DGLRAHAPLAATSQ

-110 NRKHLYQQDSRFDDR
+110 NRAHLYQQDSRFDDR

-135 LAPFLKG
+135 LAPFLEG

-166 QSPIDSVQ
+166 QSPIDSAQ

-219 RLAEEPLPLHQEA
+219 RLAEEPLALHQKA
-232 LPEVAEKS
+232 LPEICPPAVSATPDDHLVARWCATPVTEVAEKS
-240 ARFPHKATVQSEQLD
+240 ARFPYKATVQSEQLD
-255 MTELAARSQY
+255 MTELADRSQ
-265 LTDGVDSSKDTIELP
+265 
-280 RPEEPLPLHQ
+280 H
-290 EALPEVAEKSARFP
+290 
-304 HKATVQ
+304 
-310 SEQLDMTELA
+310 
-320 ARSQYLTDG
+320 
-329 VDSSKDT
+329 
-336 IELPR
+336 
-341 PEEPLPLHQEALPE
+341 
-355 VAEKSARF
+355 
-363 PHKATVQS
+363 
-371 EQLDMT
+371 
-377 ELAARSQY
+377 

-398 PPRPEEL
+398 PPRPEKL

-411 TLLEMYSLSFTAP
+411 TLPEMYSLSFTAP

-433 ATMRATRLTSVSEQ
+433 ATMRATRLASVSEQ

-495 LIASQEA
+495 LIASREA

-521 PTQLDFQASG
+521 PTQLDFQASD

>member
-28 ADFEQALLHNNKGNR
+28 VDFEQALLHNKDNR

-80 PGRKEVGLKPQHN
+80 PGREVGLKPQHN

-135 LAPFLKG
+135 LAPFLEG

-151 ESPCEPSGHDELFVQ
+151 ESPCEPFGHDELFVQ
-166 QSPIDSVQ
+166 QSPIDSAQ
-174 PVQLNTKPTVQPLNP
+174 PVQLNTKPTVQSLNP
-189 AADGAEVIVWS
+189 AADGAEVMIWS
-200 VGRETPAS
+200 VGRDTLAS

-232 LPEVAEKS
+232 LPEVCPPAVS
-240 ARFPHKATVQSEQLD
+240 TTPDDHLVARWCATPV
-255 MTELAARSQY
+255 A
-265 LTDGVDSSKDTIELP
+265 
-280 RPEEPLPLHQ
+280 
-290 EALPEVAEKSARFP
+290 EVAEKSARFP

-320 ARSQYLTDG
+320 DRSQ
-329 VDSSKDT
+329 
-336 IELPR
+336 
-341 PEEPLPLHQEALPE
+341 H
-355 VAEKSARF
+355 
-363 PHKATVQS
+363 
-371 EQLDMT
+371 
-377 ELAARSQY
+377 

-411 TLLEMYSLSFTAP
+411 TLPEMYSLSFTAP
-424 VVTPGDHLL
+424 VITPGDHLL
-433 ATMRATRLTSVSEQ
+433 ATMRATRLASVSEQ

-495 LIASQEA
+495 LIASRET